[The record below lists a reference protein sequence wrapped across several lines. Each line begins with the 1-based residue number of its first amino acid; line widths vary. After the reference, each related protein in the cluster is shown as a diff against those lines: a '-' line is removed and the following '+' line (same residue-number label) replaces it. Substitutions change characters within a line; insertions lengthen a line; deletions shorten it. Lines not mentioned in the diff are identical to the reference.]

1 MKGSGGPPGAMVL
14 CVLAEG
20 GYPEDASSQ
29 EAGRHVHVEL
39 ERGIS
44 TPNRK
49 PSGFFSWIITG
60 QGAVGVGCMLALDL
74 QNHYWE
80 PPALPLSSWP
90 TPLLSFH
97 LPNGYISVYFTA
109 QLPGISDKAQLS
121 VVYLTCI

>member
-1 MKGSGGPPGAMVL
+1 MGARGEGKWGTMVL
-14 CVLAEG
+14 CVLAED

-49 PSGFFSWIITG
+49 PSGFFFWIITG
-60 QGAVGVGCMLALDL
+60 QGCMLALDL

-97 LPNGYISVYFTA
+97 LPNGYISIYLTA
-109 QLPGISDKAQLS
+109 QLPGRSDEAKLS
-121 VVYLTCI
+121 VVYQACI